1 MKLTFHWFL
10 PTYGDSRHIV
20 GGGHGVPAGAAGGAR
35 PATLAYLGQ
44 IARSAEQ
51 LGFVGALTPTG
62 AWCEDA
68 WLTTAMLTEVTE
80 SLKFLVAFRPG
91 LVSPTLAAQ
100 MAATFQRHSEGR
112 LLLNVVV
119 GGEAHEQRA
128 YGDFLTK
135 DERYERADE
144 FLHIVRSLWKGGPVT
159 FAGRH
164 ERVEEAT
171 IPRRPDPE
179 PPLYFG
185 GSSKAAGPVAAR
197 HSDVY
202 LTWGEPPADVATKI
216 DWMRQEASQAG
227 RRLRFG
233 IRLHI
238 ITRDTAE
245 AAWAEAQRLLDGIDP
260 ESIRKIQAGL
270 ARSESVGQK
279 RMIALHKGGST
290 ANLEVAPNL
299 WAGIGLVRGGAGTA
313 LVGSHT
319 EVAARIKEYADLG
332 ISEFILSGIPHLE
345 EAYWFG
351 EGVLPQLQRDG
362 LWSHPRGDDSKPAD
376 VVDVPFSPAAT
387 RAAQ

>member
-1 MKLTFHWFL
+1 MSLTFHWFL

-91 LVSPTLAAQ
+91 LVSATLAAQ

-128 YGDFLTK
+128 YGDFLGK

-164 ERVEEAT
+164 QRVEEAT
-171 IPRRPDPE
+171 IPRCPDPE

-202 LTWGEPPADVATKI
+202 LTWGEPPADVAAKVE
-216 DWMRQEASQAG
+216 WMREEARQVG
-227 RRLRFG
+227 RTLRFG
-233 IRLHI
+233 IRLHV

-245 AAWAEAQRLLDGIDP
+245 AAWAEAQRLLEGIDP

-279 RMIALHKGGST
+279 RMIALHKGST

-319 EVAARIKEYADLG
+319 EVAERIKEYADLG

-351 EGVLPQLQRDG
+351 EGVLPQLQREG
-362 LWSHPRGDDSKPAD
+362 LWRHPRGDNSKPTES
-376 VVDVPFSPAAT
+376 VDVPFSPAAT

>member
-20 GGGHGVPAGAAGGAR
+20 GGGHGVPAGSAGGAR

-128 YGDFLTK
+128 YGDFLSK

-144 FLHIVRSLWKGGPVT
+144 FLHIVRSLWKGDGPVT

-164 ERVEEAT
+164 ESVEEAT
-171 IPRRPDPE
+171 IPRRPEPE

-202 LTWGEPPADVATKI
+202 LTWGEPLADVAAKVE
-216 DWMRQEASQAG
+216 WMRREAEQVG
-227 RRLRFG
+227 RALRFG
-233 IRLHI
+233 IRLHV
-238 ITRDTAE
+238 ITRDTSE
-245 AAWAEAQRLLDGIDP
+245 AAWAEAQRLLEGIDP
-260 ESIRKIQAGL
+260 ESIRRIQAGL

-279 RMIALHKGGST
+279 RMIALHKGST

-299 WAGIGLVRGGAGTA
+299 WAGVGLVRGGAGTA

-319 EVAARIKEYADLG
+319 EVAARIKEYADVG
-332 ISEFILSGIPHLE
+332 ISEFIMSGIPHLE

-362 LWSHPRGDDSKPAD
+362 LWNHPRGADSKPAGE
-376 VVDVPFSPAAT
+376 VDVPFSPAAT